1 MKTRGGAIA
10 LAFLVVLAAIFVT
23 AWNSGRPL
31 TASDSDASSLVRV
44 RRDKL
49 VRTLVVSGELAPM
62 RTVRLSVPRFRERN
76 AVPIQAMAPE
86 GSLVKPGDTLL
97 QIDNAPLIA
106 SLNNEQINLE
116 RAENDAVRKQSE
128 LDIQLKDLEMELG
141 QRKLDREKAQLKAEI
156 TKDLISL
163 RDWQDNQFNFERSKK
178 EYDKTTQK
186 LDLLRKAAQ
195 EEIALAGIKRDQSKA
210 RIQTIKN
217 DLFGLQLRAP
227 VAGTVLYEISTNNW
241 NRSESEPQR
250 KYQVGDQVFP
260 GQVVISVVD
269 LAEMEVR
276 AYISEVDGGLLK
288 PGQRA
293 RIVVDSHTSAE
304 FTGAVDYLPEVAER
318 LRRFSNVR
326 VFVGRI
332 RLDRTDPQ
340 IMKPG
345 MSVRAEI
352 VLDEQEGLVVPR
364 KAVIEEN
371 GKSFVQHTTRGRIQV
386 TLTGRNVTSY
396 LVEGISEGDEILA
409 TPRFELSLVAPE

>member
-1 MKTRGGAIA
+1 
-10 LAFLVVLAAIFVT
+10 
-23 AWNSGRPL
+23 
-31 TASDSDASSLVRV
+31 
-44 RRDKL
+44 
-49 VRTLVVSGELAPM
+49 
-62 RTVRLSVPRFRERN
+62 
-76 AVPIQAMAPE
+76 MAPE

-128 LDIQLKDLEMELG
+128 LDIQVKDLEMELG
-141 QRKLDREKAQLKAEI
+141 QRKLDLEKAQLKAEI
-156 TKDLISL
+156 IKDLISL
-163 RDWQDNQFNFERSKK
+163 RDWQDNQFNLERTKK
-178 EYDKTTQK
+178 EFEKTTQK
-186 LDLLRKAAQ
+186 LDLIRKAAQ
-195 EEIALAGIKRDQSKA
+195 EELALASIKRDQSKA

-217 DLFGLQLRAP
+217 DLFALELRAP

-241 NRSESEPQR
+241 NRSESEPSR

-304 FTGAVDYLPEVAER
+304 FTGTVDYLPEVAER

-340 IMKPG
+340 FMKPG

-352 VLDEQEGLVVPR
+352 VLDEQEGLLVPR

-371 GKSFVQHTTRGRIQV
+371 GKSFVQHATRGRIEV
-386 TLTGRNVTSY
+386 TLTSRNVTSC
-396 LVEGISEGDEILA
+396 LVEGVSEGDEILS
-409 TPRFELSLVAPE
+409 TR